1 MKQGTQFALP
11 VEIGMSLDE
20 VSRIEFVFKQKSCK
34 GFPAIKSNVWPDDC
48 TRQEG
53 QNIILIPWTRAETY
67 KFMGGETLYMDTRIT
82 LRDSTDQPEPDLI
95 PGGGWLMI
103 QVRVA
108 QQSAVSVRI
117 AGAAPVRVDVTG
129 TAVVSAPEYS
139 GPYDI
144 TPLFTAQVLP
154 TAKKLMQ
161 KDVTIRKIPQYEVS
175 NDSNGYTLIIG
186 EEYYNAQ

>member
-1 MKQGTQFALP
+1 
-11 VEIGMSLDE
+11 
-20 VSRIEFVFKQKSCK
+20 
-34 GFPAIKSNVWPDDC
+34 
-48 TRQEG
+48 
-53 QNIILIPWTRAETY
+53 
-67 KFMGGETLYMDTRIT
+67 
-82 LRDSTDQPEPDLI
+82 
-95 PGGGWLMI
+95 MI

-154 TAKKLMQ
+154 TAKKLIDLYAACGDRFNPGWC
-161 KDVTIRKIPQYEVS
+161 KDWQQY
-175 NDSNGYTLIIG
+175 YG
-186 EEYYNAQ
+186 EQRYDQP

>member
-1 MKQGTQFALP
+1 
-11 VEIGMSLDE
+11 
-20 VSRIEFVFKQKSCK
+20 
-34 GFPAIKSNVWPDDC
+34 
-48 TRQEG
+48 
-53 QNIILIPWTRAETY
+53 
-67 KFMGGETLYMDTRIT
+67 
-82 LRDSTDQPEPDLI
+82 
-95 PGGGWLMI
+95 MI

-108 QQSAVSVRI
+108 QQSAV
-117 AGAAPVRVDVTG
+117 RVDVTG
-129 TAVVSAPEYS
+129 TTVVGAPEYS

-161 KDVTIRKIPQYEVS
+161 KDVTIRKIPQYEAS

>member
-1 MKQGTQFALP
+1 
-11 VEIGMSLDE
+11 
-20 VSRIEFVFKQKSCK
+20 
-34 GFPAIKSNVWPDDC
+34 
-48 TRQEG
+48 
-53 QNIILIPWTRAETY
+53 
-67 KFMGGETLYMDTRIT
+67 
-82 LRDSTDQPEPDLI
+82 
-95 PGGGWLMI
+95 MI

-144 TPLFTAQVLP
+144 TPLLSAQTLP
-154 TAKKLMQ
+154 TAKRLLQ
-161 KDVTIRKIPQYEVS
+161 QNITIKKIPQYEVT

>member
-1 MKQGTQFALP
+1 
-11 VEIGMSLDE
+11 
-20 VSRIEFVFKQKSCK
+20 
-34 GFPAIKSNVWPDDC
+34 
-48 TRQEG
+48 
-53 QNIILIPWTRAETY
+53 
-67 KFMGGETLYMDTRIT
+67 
-82 LRDSTDQPEPDLI
+82 
-95 PGGGWLMI
+95 MI

-117 AGAAPVRVDVTG
+117 TG

-175 NDSNGYTLIIG
+175 NDSSGYTLIIG
-186 EEYYNAQ
+186 DEYYNAQ

>member
-1 MKQGTQFALP
+1 
-11 VEIGMSLDE
+11 
-20 VSRIEFVFKQKSCK
+20 
-34 GFPAIKSNVWPDDC
+34 
-48 TRQEG
+48 
-53 QNIILIPWTRAETY
+53 
-67 KFMGGETLYMDTRIT
+67 
-82 LRDSTDQPEPDLI
+82 
-95 PGGGWLMI
+95 MI

-108 QQSAVSVRI
+108 QQSAV
-117 AGAAPVRVDVTG
+117 RVDVTG
-129 TAVVSAPEYS
+129 TTVVGAPEYS

>member
-1 MKQGTQFALP
+1 
-11 VEIGMSLDE
+11 
-20 VSRIEFVFKQKSCK
+20 
-34 GFPAIKSNVWPDDC
+34 
-48 TRQEG
+48 
-53 QNIILIPWTRAETY
+53 
-67 KFMGGETLYMDTRIT
+67 
-82 LRDSTDQPEPDLI
+82 
-95 PGGGWLMI
+95 MI

-144 TPLFTAQVLP
+144 TPLFSAQTLP
-154 TAKKLMQ
+154 TAKRLLQ
-161 KDVTIRKIPQYEVS
+161 QNITIKKIPQYEVT

>member
-1 MKQGTQFALP
+1 
-11 VEIGMSLDE
+11 
-20 VSRIEFVFKQKSCK
+20 
-34 GFPAIKSNVWPDDC
+34 
-48 TRQEG
+48 
-53 QNIILIPWTRAETY
+53 
-67 KFMGGETLYMDTRIT
+67 
-82 LRDSTDQPEPDLI
+82 
-95 PGGGWLMI
+95 MI

-117 AGAAPVRVDVTG
+117 AGAAPVRVDVT
-129 TAVVSAPEYS
+129 EYS

-175 NDSNGYTLIIG
+175 NDSSGYTLIIG

>member
-1 MKQGTQFALP
+1 
-11 VEIGMSLDE
+11 
-20 VSRIEFVFKQKSCK
+20 
-34 GFPAIKSNVWPDDC
+34 
-48 TRQEG
+48 
-53 QNIILIPWTRAETY
+53 
-67 KFMGGETLYMDTRIT
+67 
-82 LRDSTDQPEPDLI
+82 
-95 PGGGWLMI
+95 MI

-108 QQSAVSVRI
+108 QQSAV
-117 AGAAPVRVDVTG
+117 RVDVTG
-129 TAVVSAPEYS
+129 TTVVGAPEYS

-144 TPLFTAQVLP
+144 TPLFSAQVLP